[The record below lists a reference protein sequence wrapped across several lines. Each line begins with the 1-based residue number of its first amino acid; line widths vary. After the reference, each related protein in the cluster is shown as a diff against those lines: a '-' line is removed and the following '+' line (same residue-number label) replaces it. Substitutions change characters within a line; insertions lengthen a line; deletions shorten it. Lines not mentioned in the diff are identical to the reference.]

1 MKIMPIRR
9 SRRASAAA
17 AAAFLLL
24 GTGCE
29 RERREP
35 AVKDAWVRLPAV
47 AGEAGAA
54 YFRLEG
60 NIEGTRLMGVSSPL
74 VRRIE
79 LHESVEKNGVT
90 RMEKRKDVEFPS
102 RGALEFEPG
111 GRHAMLF
118 GISKAVRARGTVPLT
133 FSFNTAPPVTVDA
146 EVRTASGDGAA
157 AEAGDNS
164 QHHGH

>member
-1 MKIMPIRR
+1 MKNMP
-9 SRRASAAA
+9 SRRGCAAA
-17 AAAFLLL
+17 AVLLL
-24 GTGCE
+24 LAGCE
-29 RERREP
+29 RERKEP
-35 AVKDAWVRLPAV
+35 AVEDAWIRLPAV
-47 AGEAGAA
+47 KGEAGAA

-60 NIEGTRLMGVSSPL
+60 NIEGTRLVGVSSPL

-102 RGALEFEPG
+102 RGALEFKPG

-118 GISKAVRARGTVPLT
+118 GINKAVQAGGTVPLT

-146 EVRTASGDGAA
+146 KVRTAAGEDAA
-157 AEAGDNS
+157 GEGHNLQD
-164 QHHGH
+164 HGH